1 VVTFQQTDDFFLFRF
16 SLLQGFGGMGWL
28 VAVSLDAK
36 RYHDRLADAV
46 LLGLGWLVLMTGYI
60 DALPCFGTL
69 LFS

>member
-1 VVTFQQTDDFFLFRF
+1 
-16 SLLQGFGGMGWL
+16 MGWL

-46 LLGLGWLVLMTGYI
+46 LLGLGWLVLMTGHI